1 MTGRRWLAPLFAIIL
16 VGAAP
21 LPDPVALNHKGTSVR
36 LARDVMA
43 NRVAVVHFMYTT
55 CQSFCPLSGSVMART
70 QSMLKSS
77 PPPVPYRF
85 VSISIQPERTTPAK
99 LKAWLDRFGAGPHW
113 EAVHIEQPALR
124 QVMNYFGETTTD
136 VILHSSQML
145 VVDRRGRIAHRFD
158 SMPTPQALSNAVQKA
173 ARLR

>member
-1 MTGRRWLAPLFAIIL
+1 MTSRKWLAPFVGL
-16 VGAAP
+16 VLAGAAP
-21 LPDPVALNHKGTSVR
+21 LPDPVALNQKGTSVR
-36 LARDVMA
+36 LARDVIA

-55 CQSFCPLSGSVMART
+55 CQSFCPLSGSVMSRT
-70 QSMLKSS
+70 QSMLKSA
-77 PPPVPYRF
+77 PPPAPYRF

-113 EAVHIEQPALR
+113 DAVHIEQPALR
-124 QVMNYFGETTTD
+124 QVMSYFGETTTD

-145 VVDRRGRIAHRFD
+145 VLDRHGRIAHRFE
-158 SMPTPQALSNAVQKA
+158 SMPTPQALNSAVHKA